1 MKKILLALLLATASL
16 YALEAQSTT
25 VKFTAFKTYAKK
37 GVSGVFDKIKIHTQN
52 ADTVVSLLKN
62 ATADIETSSVNSG
75 NKGRDA
81 KLVSQFFN
89 VQNVKKIQAKI
100 IDVQKNMLVLQL
112 KMNSKTLNI
121 PMNYSVENHTVKAKG
136 TIDLAD
142 FMMLKSL
149 KSINKACYTLHKG
162 KTWQDVNI
170 YFTMQYK

>member
-1 MKKILLALLLATASL
+1 MKKIILALLLATASL
-16 YALEAQSTT
+16 YALEVQNTT
-25 VKFTAFKTYAKK
+25 IKFTAFKTYAKK
-37 GVSGVFDKIKIHTQN
+37 GVSGVFDKIKINTSK
-52 ADTVVSLLKN
+52 ADTVVALLKN
-62 ATADIETSSVNSG
+62 ATAEIETSSVNSG

-81 KLVSQFFN
+81 KLVTQFFN
-89 VQNVKKIQAKI
+89 VQKVKKIEAKI
-100 IDVQKNMLVLQL
+100 IDVQKDILVLQL
-112 KMNSKTLNI
+112 SMNSKTLNI
-121 PMNYSVENHTVKAKG
+121 PMSYTVSDNRVNAQG